1 MFVEGQQPRWA
12 LAVPQSRGGQVFR
25 ERALGTSLSF
35 CAPSRRG
42 CAGARGASRAQGG
55 RAAGWT
61 GCVRRG
67 LAGTAE
73 LLARCLSDSTPQ
85 ACSRT
90 HTVEGLSSPGSPLSV
105 PLWASGQTAAGHLP
119 GRRICMSPTWEC
131 GLWPGRVGQSTCVSS
146 SLKLQRLGERGG
158 PPGVHVRGCGHS
170 APRPAPGPA
179 PRPAARPRGGAVP
192 AASTMASACLLLR
205 GWGGPVALSCPQA
218 PPPESEGPTSGAS
231 G

>member
-1 MFVEGQQPRWA
+1 MPA
-12 LAVPQSRGGQVFR
+12 
-25 ERALGTSLSF
+25 
-35 CAPSRRG
+35 
-42 CAGARGASRAQGG
+42 RAQGG

-146 SLKLQRLGERGG
+146 GC
-158 PPGVHVRGCGHS
+158 RGCGS
-170 APRPAPGPA
+170 AEALLACTSEAVVTQHHGQRQGQHHGQRHGHVGGQSPRPAPWPA
-179 PRPAARPRGGAVP
+179 P
-192 AASTMASACLLLR
+192 AC
-205 GWGGPVALSCPQA
+205 C
-218 PPPESEGPTSGAS
+218 SEGGVGQWLSLVLRPLRQKVRAPRAERRGEMLTGTAVSAGCWLLTWAEVGVVS
-231 G
+231 RSCSKRKRQ

>member
-1 MFVEGQQPRWA
+1 MPA
-12 LAVPQSRGGQVFR
+12 
-25 ERALGTSLSF
+25 
-35 CAPSRRG
+35 
-42 CAGARGASRAQGG
+42 RAQGG

-73 LLARCLSDSTPQ
+73 LLARHLSDSTPQ

-131 GLWPGRVGQSTCVSS
+131 GLWPGRVGQSTCASS
-146 SLKLQRLGERGG
+146 SLKLQRLRERGG
-158 PPGVHVRGCGHS
+158 PPGLHVRGCGHS

-179 PRPAARPRGGAVP
+179 PRPAARPRGGQSLRP
-192 AASTMASACLLLR
+192 APWPAPAC
-205 GWGGPVALSCPQA
+205 C
-218 PPPESEGPTSGAS
+218 SEGGVGQWLSLVLRPLRQKVRAPRAERRGEMLTGTAVSAGCWLLMWAEVGVVS
-231 G
+231 RSCSKRKRQ